1 MESFITLSIIG
12 LLVGIVFSM
21 PIWGPVSI
29 FIATSGLQGR
39 WIYCVSVALG
49 SGIIDSLVCF
59 IVILGFTK
67 VMGVLSPFVPYLF
80 LCGAAV
86 LFIMGTRIIMTGI
99 DPHRT
104 GGAIKKRAINKNMAG
119 FWAGAILNA
128 SNPSILFGWLSSSF
142 LAISF
147 AASMGFNV
155 GGFDRSIGASM
166 QTIKIFPMRLQPSPE
181 KSKETVA
188 IQRPTAL
195 QELFDKKKS
204 TGGLPFFAG
213 AGYAFSAGLG
223 TFLWYSSFSYVLSRN
238 RTRFSLGILK
248 RIIQGLGVV
257 LCVLG
262 LFFYHGRQ

>member
-147 AASMGFNV
+147 AASLGFNV
-155 GGFDRSIGASM
+155 GGFDPWGRVVCFG
-166 QTIKIFPMRLQPSPE
+166 P
-181 KSKETVA
+181 
-188 IQRPTAL
+188 
-195 QELFDKKKS
+195 LFFI
-204 TGGLPFFAG
+204 TGGNSLDRPFIFR
-213 AGYAFSAGLG
+213 LG
-223 TFLWYSSFSYVLSRN
+223 FVDIAHRFMPVPRSLLRFWSFSSAPA
-238 RTRFSLGILK
+238 
-248 RIIQGLGVV
+248 
-257 LCVLG
+257 
-262 LFFYHGRQ
+262 